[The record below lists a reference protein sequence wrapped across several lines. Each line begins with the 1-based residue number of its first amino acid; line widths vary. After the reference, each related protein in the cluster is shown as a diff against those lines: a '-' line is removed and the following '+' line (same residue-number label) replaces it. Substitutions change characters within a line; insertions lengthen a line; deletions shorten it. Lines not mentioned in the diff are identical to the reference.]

1 VNWIIP
7 LLVAWGVLTLP
18 GWLLLRAA
26 GARVPIQW
34 GWAPPVTVLAIVA
47 LTGLYRL
54 LGIPWH
60 AVTVAAG
67 VLVLVGA
74 LRALRRWRL
83 GSGRRGEPGRAPSR
97 TGASGADE
105 PGGEEGRGLMPV
117 RARGVVTAIAM
128 AFGVL
133 LVASAASRMGGIDTL
148 NGSYDAFFHH
158 SSIAFIRD
166 SGDAFLTTALIDI
179 YGEPTFYPVTW
190 AVLAA
195 LLPFGTVA
203 SANAMMLATLA
214 ALPTAI
220 AAMIASVLGPRRA
233 AAAAAA
239 AGAAAST
246 LFLSTPAMALV
257 MGLWPIVLG
266 VLCLPV
272 ALASVIRLVD
282 DPRGPLRLPAAAGH
296 LAIIAGTALAHP
308 SILFSLAVPGGV
320 LLLVR
325 GIGRVVRDDLPRRG
339 MLQAVAALAGAGAF
353 VVLSG
358 TLLSGMHLTRPSRD
372 PLAAVL
378 RQILVDSPRI
388 PVIESPIWPVAALW
402 ILAAIGA
409 AVTMRRGEEI
419 GIAAA
424 LGAVL
429 TVLLGLSTQ
438 LDNPLAVALVNPW
451 YGARERIAP
460 LMMCLLLILVSRA
473 VVALAAGRRGDR
485 TAPWPGL
492 VALAVLMLT
501 VLLALVAPA
510 RLPLM
515 GSLAY
520 TNYGAQLSPY
530 APPEER
536 EFIERTAADLPE
548 DAVVLAD
555 PRDGATL
562 YWSLGGVETVYPT
575 MATPQ
580 TRDHQL
586 IANYITR
593 PDDRREICGA
603 LERIGP
609 THLYRDSSEFSGPSL
624 DPEASA
630 PWKGVHDIPDSALTL
645 VSSQGP
651 YALYELELPC

>member
-1 VNWIIP
+1 
-7 LLVAWGVLTLP
+7 
-18 GWLLLRAA
+18 
-26 GARVPIQW
+26 
-34 GWAPPVTVLAIVA
+34 
-47 LTGLYRL
+47 
-54 LGIPWH
+54 
-60 AVTVAAG
+60 
-67 VLVLVGA
+67 
-74 LRALRRWRL
+74 
-83 GSGRRGEPGRAPSR
+83 
-97 TGASGADE
+97 
-105 PGGEEGRGLMPV
+105 
-117 RARGVVTAIAM
+117 
-128 AFGVL
+128 
-133 LVASAASRMGGIDTL
+133 
-148 NGSYDAFFHH
+148 
-158 SSIAFIRD
+158 
-166 SGDAFLTTALIDI
+166 
-179 YGEPTFYPVTW
+179 
-190 AVLAA
+190 
-195 LLPFGTVA
+195 
-203 SANAMMLATLA
+203 
-214 ALPTAI
+214 
-220 AAMIASVLGPRRA
+220 
-233 AAAAAA
+233 
-239 AGAAAST
+239 
-246 LFLSTPAMALV
+246 
-257 MGLWPIVLG
+257 
-266 VLCLPV
+266 
-272 ALASVIRLVD
+272 
-282 DPRGPLRLPAAAGH
+282 
-296 LAIIAGTALAHP
+296 
-308 SILFSLAVPGGV
+308 
-320 LLLVR
+320 
-325 GIGRVVRDDLPRRG
+325 
-339 MLQAVAALAGAGAF
+339 
-353 VVLSG
+353 
-358 TLLSGMHLTRPSRD
+358 
-372 PLAAVL
+372 L

-460 LMMCLLLILVSRA
+460 
-473 VVALAAGRRGDR
+473 
-485 TAPWPGL
+485 WPGL

-501 VLLALVAPA
+501 VLLSLVAPA